1 MHVHT
6 YVYIAMLVFQKII
19 KVKVSRTVSYKV
31 CLGKQGKGH
40 YKDSNYLMQSGLKI
54 LLWLC

>member
-1 MHVHT
+1 MYICI

-19 KVKVSRTVSYKV
+19 KVKVSRTM
-31 CLGKQGKGH
+31 LGKQGKGH

-54 LLWLC
+54 LLWLY